1 MQWLMLQQKK
11 PDDYVISTGKQYS
24 VRKFI
29 ELVCLEL
36 GFEIGWRNKGLKE
49 VGYIKRIHNKK
60 NNNLIIGKI
69 IIRVSSKY
77 YRPAE
82 VDSLLGDSSKA
93 KRKLKWT
100 PKTSIKMLVKEMV
113 REDLLKV
120 KKELI

>member
-1 MQWLMLQQKK
+1 MRFLFQG
-11 PDDYVISTGKQYS
+11 D
-24 VRKFI
+24 
-29 ELVCLEL
+29 
-36 GFEIGWRNKGLKE
+36 FEIGWKYKGLKE
-49 VGYIKRIHNKK
+49 VGYIKRIDNKK
-60 NNNLIIGKI
+60 NNNLIKGKI

-93 KRKLKWT
+93 RRKLKWI

-113 REDLLKV
+113 SEDLLKV